1 MKHAYLL
8 ALAFLV
14 LGCLPEKEGI
24 ILGNPPCSSTQECP
38 DGLLCCLDGVCREFC
53 SVDRPAEDLMEPDTS
68 RHEPDTTE
76 SDTGQPDI
84 PPEDIESPDMAE
96 PDTTEPEDIESPD
109 TTEPDEV
116 SFPDIEPDE
125 TPPTDTE
132 SDETI
137 PDEWGCSD
145 DICVDPE
152 NGLMWERDSPTNTVT
167 WADADAY
174 CNGFLLGGHADWRLP
189 TINEL
194 RSIVRGCEATE
205 LGGNCQVSIYC
216 NAMSCANYPCFGCPN
231 FGGPGPGGCY
241 WPDEFGG
248 SGLCGWEIWSSTK
261 VMETPL
267 EMRWTLKSN
276 VACVSHEQESRD
288 NAAVVRCIRGM

>member
-1 MKHAYLL
+1 M
-8 ALAFLV
+8 
-14 LGCLPEKEGI
+14 
-24 ILGNPPCSSTQECP
+24 
-38 DGLLCCLDGVCREFC
+38 CREFC
-53 SVDRPAEDLMEPDTS
+53 SVDRPNEDLMEPDTS
-68 RHEPDTTE
+68 RHEPDTAE
-76 SDTGQPDI
+76 SDTGQPDV
-84 PPEDIESPDMAE
+84 PPEDIESPDMV
-96 PDTTEPEDIESPD
+96 EPEDIESPD

-137 PDEWGCSD
+137 LDEWGCSD
-145 DICVDPE
+145 EICVDPE

-167 WADADAY
+167 WADAEAY
-174 CNGFLLGGHADWRLP
+174 CNGFLLGGYADWRLP

-216 NAMSCANYPCFGCPN
+216 VAMSCANHPCFGCSA

-241 WPDEFGG
+241 WPAELGG
-248 SGLCGWEIWSSTK
+248 SGLCGEEIWSSTK

-267 EMRWTLKSN
+267 EMRWTISYHN
-276 VACVSHEQESRD
+276 TNVSHQQEDRD
-288 NAAVVRCIRGM
+288 NAVVVRCIRDL